1 MAHYG
6 GVDDPVKRNGY
17 YPFDFTPKEDPFYF
31 TLPYNDFENGKRK
44 EDIYSIIYWAGEKTW
59 GRYES
64 MYKNR
69 WIRIVKN
76 EKIAY
81 AQWKDVGPFNTDD
94 KDYVF
99 GTLEMNLRIKVV
111 SYLFCV

>member
-1 MAHYG
+1 
-6 GVDDPVKRNGY
+6 
-17 YPFDFTPKEDPFYF
+17 
-31 TLPYNDFENGKRK
+31 
-44 EDIYSIIYWAGEKTW
+44 
-59 GRYES
+59 

-81 AQWKDVGPFNTDD
+81 AQWEDVGPFNTDD
-94 KDYVF
+94 KDYAF